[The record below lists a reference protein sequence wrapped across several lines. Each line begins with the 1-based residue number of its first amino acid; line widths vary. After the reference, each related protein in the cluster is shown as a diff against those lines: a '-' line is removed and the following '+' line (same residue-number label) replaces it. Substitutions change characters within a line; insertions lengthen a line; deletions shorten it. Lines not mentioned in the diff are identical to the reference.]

1 MAAANFSRV
10 NSGSVNA
17 GSSSSPVPV
26 DTAGAMSLAAWF
38 EGDPTVAAAKNNAP
52 DTHPLNQ
59 DDARVI
65 KPMARQILL
74 HDAVRARSWPV

>member
-17 GSSSSPVPV
+17 GSNSSPVPV
-26 DTAGAMSLAAWF
+26 DTAGAMILAAWF
-38 EGDPTVAAAKNNAP
+38 EDDPPVAAAQNNAP
-52 DTHPLNQ
+52 DTHPLSQNE
-59 DDARVI
+59 ARGI
-65 KPMARQILL
+65 KPMARQNLL